1 MLAADDNRT
10 LTRTG
15 RGTPM
20 GEFFRRFWQPV
31 ALSCEL
37 PAPDSPPV
45 RVTVMGE
52 DLVAFRDTEGRV
64 GLVDPRCPHRGAD
77 LFFGRNEACGLRCA
91 YHGWKFDVT
100 GRCVDLPNASPSA
113 AFQKTVSITAY
124 PTREYGEIVWA
135 YLGPGTPPA
144 EVPALEFGLVPA
156 AQRFVTKKLQQCNWA
171 QSVEGGLDAS
181 HFSFLHMP
189 APAVAS
195 DVNPDS
201 PAGEQRL
208 RWIRED
214 PLPEFSFT
222 DHEAGFVYGA
232 ARRAGEGQRY
242 WRTAQFMLPNHATT
256 PSPQPGETYYG
267 YTFVPIRDDTCWI
280 YTYAWNPERPLDDL
294 ERQKLPHG
302 YNVVG
307 EVDERYVPVRNR
319 DNGYLQDRE
328 DQKHRTF
335 TGVRGIAEQ
344 DAMVQESQGGI
355 ADRTREHLTAGDAAI
370 VRFRRAVLQGARA
383 LADGVEPEAAR
394 NPGAYT
400 RRSGSYVTG
409 AEVPFDDVMAKRFGD
424 VTGRIST

>member
-10 LTRTG
+10 LTHTG

-20 GEFFRRFWQPV
+20 GELFRRFWQPV
-31 ALSCEL
+31 VLSCEL
-37 PAPDSPPV
+37 PAPHSPPV

-77 LFFGRNEACGLRCA
+77 LFFGRNEVCGLRCA
-91 YHGWKFDVT
+91 YH
-100 GRCVDLPNASPSA
+100 
-113 AFQKTVSITAY
+113 
-124 PTREYGEIVWA
+124 
-135 YLGPGTPPA
+135 
-144 EVPALEFGLVPA
+144 VPASH
-156 AQRFVTKKLQQCNWA
+156 RFVTKKLQQCNWA

-189 APAVAS
+189 APSLAS

-214 PLPEFSFT
+214 PLPVFSFA
-222 DHEAGFVYGA
+222 DHEVGFVYGA
-232 ARRAGEGQRY
+232 ARRAGEGRRS

-256 PSPQPGETYYG
+256 RSPQPGETYYG
-267 YTFVPIRDDTCWI
+267 YTFVPIQDDSCWI
-280 YTYAWNPERPLDDL
+280 YTYAWNPERPLDDV

-307 EVDERYVPVRNR
+307 EVDERYVPLRNR
-319 DNGYLQDRE
+319 DNGYGQDRE

-370 VRFRRAVLQGARA
+370 VRFRRAVLQSARA
-383 LADGVEPEAAR
+383 LADGVEPAAAR
-394 NPGAYT
+394 NPDVYT
-400 RRSGSYVTG
+400 RRSGRDGTG
-409 AEVPFDDVMAKRFGD
+409 AEVPFADVMVKRCGD
-424 VTGRIST
+424 ATGRIST